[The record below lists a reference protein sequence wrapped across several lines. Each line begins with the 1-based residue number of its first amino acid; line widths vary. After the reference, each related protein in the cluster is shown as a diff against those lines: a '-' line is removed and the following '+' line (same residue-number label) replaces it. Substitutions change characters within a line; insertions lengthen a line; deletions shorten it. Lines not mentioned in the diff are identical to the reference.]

1 MSNPGDSCLSLKNLK
16 IHYGSLE
23 AVHDVSF
30 DVLPGKI
37 VSLLGA
43 NGSGKSTI
51 LKAVSGLM
59 RLSRGEIWFE
69 GSRIDG
75 KTPQDII
82 LEGIAHVPERRA
94 LFPYMTV
101 SDNLLMG
108 AFSRK
113 KATKRELERDVE
125 EIYHYFPVLRE
136 KRASLAITL
145 SGGLG
150 EQLAIARA
158 LMAKPKLLLMDEP
171 LQGIAPAVVQDI
183 GRLIHKLN
191 GRGITILMVEHN
203 ISMSFELSDWIYIL
217 ETGDLAIQGA
227 PQDLSDTE
235 YVRKSYLGV

>member
-1 MSNPGDSCLSLKNLK
+1 MPESGQTCLKLKNLK
-16 IHYGSLE
+16 VHYGSLE

-30 DVLPGKI
+30 NVPTEKI

-59 RLSRGEIWFE
+59 KLTRGEIWFQE
-69 GSRIDG
+69 SRIDG
-75 KTPQDII
+75 RSPQDII
-82 LEGIAHVPERRA
+82 LKGIAHVPERRA

-113 KATKRELERDVE
+113 RATKKELEKDIE
-125 EIYHYFPVLRE
+125 EVYQYFPVLRE
-136 KRASLAITL
+136 KRKSLAITL

-171 LQGIAPAVVQDI
+171 LQGIAPAVVRDI
-183 GRLIHKLN
+183 GKLINELN

-217 ETGDLAIQGA
+217 ETGELAIQGA
-227 PQDLSDTE
+227 PEDLSQTE
-235 YVRKSYLGV
+235 YVKKSYLGV

>member
-1 MSNPGDSCLSLKNLK
+1 VYDVGDSCLSLRNLK
-16 IHYGSLE
+16 IHYGNLE

-30 DVLPGKI
+30 DVPSGKI

-59 RLSRGEIWFE
+59 RLSRGEVWFQ

-82 LEGIAHVPERRA
+82 LQGVAHVPERRA
-94 LFPYMTV
+94 LFPYMTI

-113 KATKRELERDVE
+113 KASKRQLEQDIE
-125 EIYHYFPVLRE
+125 EIYQYFPVLRE
-136 KRASLAITL
+136 KQTTLAITL

-183 GRLIHKLN
+183 GRLIHELN

-217 ETGDLAIQGA
+217 ETGELAIQGA

-235 YVRKSYLGV
+235 YVKKSYLGV

>member
-1 MSNPGDSCLSLKNLK
+1 MCNGGDSCLSLKNLK

-30 DVLPGKI
+30 DVPPGKI

-82 LEGIAHVPERRA
+82 LQGIAHVPERRS
-94 LFPYMTV
+94 LFPYMTI

-113 KATKRELERDVE
+113 KAKKRDLEEDIG
-125 EIYHYFPVLRE
+125 EIYQYFPVLRE

-183 GRLIHKLN
+183 GRLIHELN

-217 ETGDLAIQGA
+217 ETGELAIQGA
-227 PQDLSDTE
+227 PQDLSETE
-235 YVRKSYLGV
+235 YVKKSYLGV